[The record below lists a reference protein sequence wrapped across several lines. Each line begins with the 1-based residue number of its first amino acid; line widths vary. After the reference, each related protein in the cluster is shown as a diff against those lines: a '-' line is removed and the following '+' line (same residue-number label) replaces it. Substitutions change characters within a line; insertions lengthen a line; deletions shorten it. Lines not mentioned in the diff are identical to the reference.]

1 MLIAL
6 SPNEIEYPAAISVAN
21 VNIPGSASAT
31 LRVLPGSAGVEFV
44 NDTGLAQTP
53 SVEIALP
60 LPKGTPGPSLKTPP
74 ALVVPAGAALRLRS
88 PDGIDFSQWVMELD
102 FERDGNLDRRWNY
115 DTATGLRIELAAP
128 DPVLPVLTLTR
139 TQGGGKLTW
148 IDTPGWVL
156 TTSNNL
162 QTWDEVSGTTV
173 QQGTASYTF
182 TIPGMNTTKL
192 FFRLEKR
199 TVGATPPAT
208 NGAR

>member
-1 MLIAL
+1 ML
-6 SPNEIEYPAAISVAN
+6 
-21 VNIPGSASAT
+21 
-31 LRVLPGSAGVEFV
+31 
-44 NDTGLAQTP
+44 
-53 SVEIALP
+53 
-60 LPKGTPGPSLKTPP
+60 
-74 ALVVPAGAALRLRS
+74 
-88 PDGIDFSQWVMELD
+88 
-102 FERDGNLDRRWNY
+102 
-115 DTATGLRIELAAP
+115 IELAAP

-199 TVGATPPAT
+199 TVGAIPPAT